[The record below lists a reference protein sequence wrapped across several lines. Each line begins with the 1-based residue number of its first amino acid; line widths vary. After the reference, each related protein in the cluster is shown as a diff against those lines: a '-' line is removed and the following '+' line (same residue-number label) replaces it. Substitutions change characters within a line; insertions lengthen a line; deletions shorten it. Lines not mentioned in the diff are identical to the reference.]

1 MGWETANHYG
11 GDSTLPTR
19 LSHGLFQGLLE
30 LTFHVHAPEALVE
43 LKLCED

>member
-11 GDSTLPTR
+11 GIAHCQTH

-30 LTFHVHAPEALVE
+30 LTFSVHAPEGS
-43 LKLCED
+43 D